1 MTPLEAAARELAQYN
16 TIPEMV
22 ETVWPDCVN
31 PARAAISAFLKAC
44 AEDEALARIM
54 HERAR
59 ASSNGKYRW
68 DDPIEM
74 KNGVAFGVD
83 KAFWRKAARETC
95 DDILS
100 ALEPKE

>member
-31 PARAAISAFLKAC
+31 PARTAISAYLKAC
-44 AEDEALARIM
+44 AEDASEVARVRAAIKAPGEPDIDTDVAWYESRVHAVLA
-54 HERAR
+54 
-59 ASSNGKYRW
+59 
-68 DDPIEM
+68 
-74 KNGVAFGVD
+74 
-83 KAFWRKAARETC
+83 
-95 DDILS
+95 